1 MNYIYL
7 VMILICLLIMF
18 TMSMFVRCNS
28 TLSKESKKW
37 FIITFIGISIGI
49 FAETSR
55 AILDV
60 YRISP
65 VLYRIITLIEFSIT
79 PLFPIPLSL
88 ACGIKKP
95 AKYAGVVLL
104 IHAFIELVSSF
115 TGLIFSVDS
124 NGVYSRGD
132 LYFIYI
138 LSYVIS
144 LLYLIFSFAYVS
156 RKFQNRNRILL
167 ILALVVIFSGI
178 IPSLIDRNI
187 KTAFLGMTFMAVIL
201 YCYYEDLNRQ
211 SLDAEIKAKNDRIK
225 NMQSSTII
233 GIANLIESRDG
244 GTGEHIKN
252 TSNYVRMLAATAKDR
267 GIYIDTIDDDFINL
281 ITTAAPLHDIGKI
294 AIPDCILLKP
304 GKLNY
309 DEFEI
314 IKTHTT
320 EGGKMIRHVL
330 GDSSD
335 MDYISIA
342 YDVAMLH
349 HEKWD
354 GSGYPLG
361 LKGDSIPISARIMA
375 ICDVYDALVMERVY
389 KRAYTKE
396 EALQIIIDGSGKHFD
411 PILAK
416 LFVEI
421 IEALNKDSK

>member
-7 VMILICLLIMF
+7 VMILISLLIMF

-37 FIITFIGISIGI
+37 FIITFIGISIGMM
-49 FAETSR
+49 AETTR

-65 VLYRIITLIEFSIT
+65 ALYRIITLIEFSIT

-95 AKYAGVVLL
+95 AKYAGIVLL
-104 IHAFIELVSSF
+104 AHAFIELILSF
-115 TGLIFSVDS
+115 TGLVFSVDS

-138 LSYVIS
+138 FSYVVS
-144 LLYLIFSFAYVS
+144 LLYLIFSLAYVS

-167 ILALVVIFSGI
+167 ILALVVIFAGI
-178 IPSLIDRNI
+178 IPSLIDREI

-211 SLDAEIKAKNDRIK
+211 RMDAEIKIKNDRIK

-244 GTGEHIKN
+244 GTGEHVKN

-267 GIYIDTIDDDFINL
+267 GIYIDIIDDDFINL
-281 ITTAAPLHDIGKI
+281 LTTAAPLHDIGKI
-294 AIPDCILLKP
+294 TIPDSILLKP
-304 GKLNY
+304 ARLTA

-320 EGGKMIRHVL
+320 EGGKMIHQVL

-335 MDYISIA
+335 KDYVSIA
-342 YDVAMLH
+342 YDVAMFH

-354 GSGYPLG
+354 GSGYPMG
-361 LKGDSIPISARIMA
+361 LKGEGIPVSARIMA
-375 ICDVYDALVMERVY
+375 ICDVYDALIMERCY
-389 KRAYTKE
+389 KKPFSKD
-396 EALQIIIDGSGKHFD
+396 EALKIIKEGAGTHFD

-421 IEALNKDSK
+421 IIAVNKNNV

>member
-7 VMILICLLIMF
+7 VMILISLLIMF

-37 FIITFIGISIGI
+37 FIITFIGISIGMM
-49 FAETSR
+49 AETAR

-95 AKYAGVVLL
+95 AKYAGIVLL
-104 IHAFIELVSSF
+104 AHAFIELILSF
-115 TGLIFSVDS
+115 TGLVFSVDS

-138 LSYVIS
+138 FSYVVS
-144 LLYLIFSFAYVS
+144 LLYLIFSLAYVS

-167 ILALVVIFSGI
+167 ILALIVIFAGI
-178 IPSLIDRNI
+178 IPSLIDREI

-211 SLDAEIKAKNDRIK
+211 RMDAEIKIKNDRIK

-244 GTGEHIKN
+244 GTGEHVKKHIK
-252 TSNYVRMLAATAKDR
+252 L
-267 GIYIDTIDDDFINL
+267 
-281 ITTAAPLHDIGKI
+281 
-294 AIPDCILLKP
+294 C
-304 GKLNY
+304 
-309 DEFEI
+309 
-314 IKTHTT
+314 
-320 EGGKMIRHVL
+320 
-330 GDSSD
+330 
-335 MDYISIA
+335 
-342 YDVAMLH
+342 
-349 HEKWD
+349 
-354 GSGYPLG
+354 
-361 LKGDSIPISARIMA
+361 
-375 ICDVYDALVMERVY
+375 
-389 KRAYTKE
+389 
-396 EALQIIIDGSGKHFD
+396 
-411 PILAK
+411 
-416 LFVEI
+416 
-421 IEALNKDSK
+421 

>member
-1 MNYIYL
+1 
-7 VMILICLLIMF
+7 MF

-37 FIITFIGISIGI
+37 FIITFIGISIGMM
-49 FAETSR
+49 AETTR

-65 VLYRIITLIEFSIT
+65 TLYRIITLIEFSIT

-95 AKYAGVVLL
+95 AKYAGIVLL
-104 IHAFIELVSSF
+104 AHAFIELILSF
-115 TGLIFSVDS
+115 TGLVFSVDS

-138 LSYVIS
+138 FSYVVS
-144 LLYLIFSFAYVS
+144 LLYLIFSLAYVS

-167 ILALVVIFSGI
+167 ILALVVIFAGI
-178 IPSLIDRNI
+178 IPSLIDREI

-211 SLDAEIKAKNDRIK
+211 RMDAEIKIKNDRIK

-244 GTGEHIKN
+244 GTGEHVKN

-267 GIYIDTIDDDFINL
+267 GIYIDIIDDDFINL

-294 AIPDCILLKP
+294 TIPDSILLKP
-304 GKLNY
+304 ARLTV

-320 EGGKMIRHVL
+320 EGGKMIHQVL

-335 MDYISIA
+335 KDYVSIA
-342 YDVAMLH
+342 YDVAMFH

-354 GSGYPLG
+354 GSGYPMG
-361 LKGDSIPISARIMA
+361 LKGEGIPVSARIMA
-375 ICDVYDALVMERVY
+375 ICDVYDALIMERCY
-389 KRAYTKE
+389 KKPFSKD
-396 EALQIIIDGSGKHFD
+396 EALKIIKDGAGTHFD

-421 IEALNKDSK
+421 IIAVNKNNV